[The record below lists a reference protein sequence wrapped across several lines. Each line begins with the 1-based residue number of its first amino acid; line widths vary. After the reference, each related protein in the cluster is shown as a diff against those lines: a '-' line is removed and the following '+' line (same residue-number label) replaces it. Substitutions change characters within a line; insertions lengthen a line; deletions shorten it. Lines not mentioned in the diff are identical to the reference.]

1 MNKVKQGLLAALLVV
16 GSEAKAEMHTALTIK
31 SLYSAERAKTV
42 EIYYWYPTQTASP
55 ATAFGNGKIF
65 EPVDFI
71 EDASIAPG
79 KFPVVLLS
87 HGGLRSSFSHV
98 GWIASALSKQG
109 YVVIAPKPPEPQT
122 LTAGESVNELSLRP
136 ADLTLGLS
144 SLEQIDLL
152 KHNVAT
158 DKVAGVG
165 FFMGGTAM
173 LSLLGAKIDADKYR
187 ASCLDEGINVDCH
200 WYQQSGVDLQ
210 TVSNQVLSKPMADHR
225 LTSAV
230 VINPELT
237 KVLDETSLETITR
250 DVAVIHL
257 SGHKRSALTP
267 AKALSKTPNVQAKEI
282 STASQFSAFSLCTLK
297 GEKILTAEGE
307 GEICHEPANS
317 RRENHHAIL
326 KAILTALPKG
336 G

>member
-1 MNKVKQGLLAALLVV
+1 MNKLKQGLLAALLVV
-16 GSEAKAEMHTALTIK
+16 GSEAKADMHTALTVK

-55 ATAFGNGKIF
+55 TTAFGNGKIF
-65 EPVDFI
+65 EPTDVVVDANI
-71 EDASIAPG
+71 TPG

-98 GWIASALSKQG
+98 GWIAAALSKQG

-122 LTAGESVNELSLRP
+122 LTASESVNELSLRS

-144 SLEQIDLL
+144 GLEKIDQL
-152 KHNVAT
+152 KQSVAT

-210 TVSNQVLSKPMADHR
+210 TVSNPVLSKPMADHR

-237 KVLDETSLETITR
+237 KVFDESSLETITG

-257 SGHKRSALTP
+257 SGHKRSALAP
-267 AKALSKTPNVQAKEI
+267 AKALSKIPNVQAKEI
-282 STASQFSAFSLCTLK
+282 STASQFSAFSLCTPR
-297 GEKILTAEGE
+297 GENL
-307 GEICHEPANS
+307 N
-317 RRENHHAIL
+317 RRR
-326 KAILTALPKG
+326 
-336 G
+336 

>member
-1 MNKVKQGLLAALLVV
+1 MLLAALFVV
-16 GSEAKAEMHTALTIK
+16 GSEAKAEMHTGLTIK
-31 SLYSAERAKTV
+31 SLYSAERAKDV
-42 EIYYWYPTQTASP
+42 EISYWYPTQTASP

-65 EPVDFI
+65 EPVDVVV
-71 EDASIAPG
+71 DASIAPG
-79 KFPVVLLS
+79 KYPIVLLS

-98 GWIASALSKQG
+98 GWIASELSKKG

-122 LTAGESVNELSLRP
+122 LTAVESVNELSLRP

-152 KHNVAT
+152 KDNVAT
-158 DKVAGVG
+158 DKVSGVG

-210 TVSNQVLSKPMADHR
+210 KLSNQALSAPVANNR
-225 LTSAV
+225 LISAV

-237 KVLDETSLETITR
+237 KVLDESSLETITR

-267 AKALSKTPNVQAKEI
+267 ANALSKIPNVQVNEI
-282 STASQFSAFSLCTLK
+282 STASQFSAFSLCTPK

-307 GEICHEPANS
+307 GEICLEPAASS
-317 RRENHHAIL
+317 RHENHQAIL
-326 KAILTALPKG
+326 KAILMALPKG
-336 G
+336 GE